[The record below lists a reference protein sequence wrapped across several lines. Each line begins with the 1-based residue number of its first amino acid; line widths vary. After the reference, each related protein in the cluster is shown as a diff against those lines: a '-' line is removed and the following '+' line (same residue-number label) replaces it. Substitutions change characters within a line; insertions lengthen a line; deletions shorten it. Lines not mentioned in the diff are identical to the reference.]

1 METFDTAVENLKTIT
16 DTEKELAEYKTSKI
30 QEIEVVAADFKGD
43 SSKGEIKRL
52 SDIIVNTSSTPADI
66 ADAQSKLNM
75 LDSNVISI
83 SSIYTAAIN
92 SVVVNDKTTLLQQKV
107 LSILRCLWL
116 KNALL
121 MM

>member
-1 METFDTAVENLKTIT
+1 MYKRQ
-16 DTEKELAEYKTSKI
+16 EYKTSKI

-83 SSIYTAAIN
+83 SSIYTAAIKMCIRDRHQAM
-92 SVVVNDKTTLLQQKV
+92 SK
-107 LSILRCLWL
+107 S
-116 KNALL
+116 AA
-121 MM
+121 